1 MSGQRKAYREDK
13 RGGGMKRSL
22 KIYEKRKLWK
32 LLRAVGS
39 KDKYLDAK
47 RKSRHAVYTAERNTE
62 KEKFASVKGNKNIFC
77 ITKQIQTENQDVIG
91 EKCIGGD
98 DGSLSLG
105 DASKMLN
112 TEFLWSQN
120 LPHVHSV
127 DGPAQFIT
135 AGDILKS
142 LRCKKNGK
150 AAGPSGFCCRNVES
164 CS

>member
-1 MSGQRKAYREDK
+1 M
-13 RGGGMKRSL
+13 
-22 KIYEKRKLWK
+22 WK
-32 LLRAVGS
+32 LPRAVGS

-47 RKSRHAVYTAERNTE
+47 RKSRHAVYTTERNKE

-77 ITKQIQTENQDVIG
+77 ITKQMQTENQDVIG

-105 DASKMLN
+105 DTSKNPVWKHYEHLLN

-120 LPHVHSV
+120 LLHVHSV

-135 AGDILKS
+135 ADDILKS
-142 LRCKKNGK
+142 LRCTKNGK
-150 AAGPSGFCCRNVES
+150 AAGPSGFVAEMLKAAPDI